1 MPGRLPF
8 VSRSRKLLRIP
19 YPAADPARVE
29 SCRGSGCLRFNL
41 YGSIRAKLPPARKRR
56 PESFRKGSLKNR
68 SGSGLDADALK
79 PALQTEGNG
88 AAGGGGGHVG
98 HRVEVVAVGKV
109 GDAEIDADLFA

>member
-41 YGSIRAKLPPARKRR
+41 YGSIRAKLPAYA
-56 PESFRKGSLKNR
+56 GM
-68 SGSGLDADALK
+68 
-79 PALQTEGNG
+79 
-88 AAGGGGGHVG
+88 AAGMLPQRQPEKAKRLGFEHQTP
-98 HRVEVVAVGKV
+98 
-109 GDAEIDADLFA
+109 

>member
-1 MPGRLPF
+1 MR
-8 VSRSRKLLRIP
+8 
-19 YPAADPARVE
+19 E
-29 SCRGSGCLRFNL
+29 W
-41 YGSIRAKLPPARKRR
+41 R
-56 PESFRKGSLKNR
+56 PECFRKGSLKKP

-79 PALQTEGNG
+79 PALQAEGNG